1 MNTSPDRSQEEPQNS
16 PQHELFQKLSHLR
29 GVLRSALIDITRIGV
44 KECLEDLEMDLLF
57 QDFAREFGLSS
68 MALTERE
75 RHKEEHIAVKK
86 RIQELSREI
95 TELLRE
101 YGKNQKWSKG
111 RAAKAKLLLYLVE
124 EFVRGL

>member
-29 GVLRSALIDITRIGV
+29 GVIRSALIDITRTGI
-44 KECLEDLEMDLLF
+44 KESIKDLEMDLLF

-68 MALTERE
+68 MALKEKE
-75 RHKEEHIAVKK
+75 RHKEENIALKK
-86 RIQELSREI
+86 RVRELNREI
-95 TELLRE
+95 TGLLRE

-111 RAAKAKLLLYLVE
+111 RTAKAKLLLYLVE